1 MILFGFGIGIIVA
14 LLQSFGNFPV
24 IQISFKIFNKV
35 SKDPSGLRDSVMD
48 GWMDDGSMDELT
60 QGKN

>member
-24 IQISFKIFNKV
+24 IQISFKIFYV
-35 SKDPSGLRDSVMD
+35 SKALSDKCLRI
-48 GWMDDGSMDELT
+48 
-60 QGKN
+60 